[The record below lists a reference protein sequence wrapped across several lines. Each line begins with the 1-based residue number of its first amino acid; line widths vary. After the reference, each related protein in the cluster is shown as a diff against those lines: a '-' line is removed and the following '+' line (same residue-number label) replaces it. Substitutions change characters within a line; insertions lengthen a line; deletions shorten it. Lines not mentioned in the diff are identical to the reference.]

1 MMKRLIYTALTV
13 ATAAMMATGCDS
25 DADKWY
31 VDGLDESTI
40 HSSANELE
48 LSGEDASKTA
58 VSFTWSNESKLILH
72 GPSYVGI
79 ADKSLP
85 TYTIEFSL
93 TEDFKTSY
101 TESVD
106 DGIATYTVQSLNT
119 IVRGLGANANERV
132 TVYVRLKTALSANS
146 EDYNESNVV
155 TLYVTPYKIDYTVA
169 KMLSSDQSST
179 IGYLYSADT
188 DGDGDPDTQGLY
200 SGFYGAGGWS
210 NWYLQENDGTIWGN
224 VGEDGNTF
232 KASSDVTC
240 WNFWYPGNNGC
251 YYTIIDV
258 SAAAETKAWT
268 AVYIPALSL
277 SGDVTGDMTYIRNE
291 NRWMCTFTTSAD
303 NQTFSISGTGKE
315 YNYSTGTDDDQATD
329 YPVTFGAGAG
339 DSELEFQ
346 GTGVFTVAKAGTYTI
361 NLYLSDFS
369 NLSYKIAAG
378 AEEVVETAP
387 EQIYMSGLNDK
398 WGFDFPLAVTD
409 EDNWIYNGVFGVNS
423 CPWGYQFLK
432 EEGNWSDGWCYGGTD
447 GTLKVGTDANIEFT
461 NTGVYAWTVD
471 LKNLTYSTTQYEN
484 IYCTGF
490 NDDWALTSMTADASS
505 PSKFTASVT
514 ISKASS
520 WGFQIVLGDWT
531 IALGGEDGKLDSWKK
546 RNITDDQSLEAG
558 DYTLTV
564 DFATMTYNLTA
575 AGGDSG
581 EGGDSGDGDE
591 DGDVTTYPE
600 ALYAIGVNNDWD
612 TWITLAATGTGTYS
626 GTISVTTED
635 EKQFVVYGDQSWEAT
650 KYGPADN
657 DGNITSGSSAWKFW
671 VDKTGTYT
679 LTIDL
684 TTNTYTLTL
693 VE

>member
-1 MMKRLIYTALTV
+1 MKRLIYTALTV
-13 ATAAMMATGCDS
+13 AAAGMMATGCDS

-31 VDGLDESTI
+31 VDGLEESTI
-40 HSSANELE
+40 HSSANEIE

-155 TLYVTPYKIDYTVA
+155 TLYVTPYKIDYTKA

-200 SGFYGAGGWS
+200 SGFYGAGGWA

-224 VGEDGNTF
+224 VGEDGNEF
-232 KASSDVTC
+232 KTSSDVTC

-251 YYTIIDV
+251 YYTIVDV
-258 SAAAETKAWT
+258 SATAETKAWT
-268 AVYIPALSL
+268 AVYIPSLSL
-277 SGDVTGDMTYIRNE
+277 SGDVSGDMTYIRNE
-291 NRWMCTFTTSAD
+291 NRWMCTFTTTAD
-303 NQTFSISGTGKE
+303 GQTFSISGTGKE
-315 YNYSTGTDDDQATD
+315 YNYTTGTDDSKAVD
-329 YPVTFGAGAG
+329 YPVTFGAGSG

-346 GTGVFTVAKAGTYTI
+346 GNGVFTVAKAGTYTI

-369 NLSYKIAAG
+369 ALNYKIASG

-387 EQIYMSGLNDK
+387 EQIYMSGLNDV
-398 WGFDFPLAVTD
+398 WGFNFPMALTD
-409 EDNWIYNGVFGVNS
+409 EDNWVYNGVFGVNS

-432 EEGNWSDGWCYGGTD
+432 EQDNWGDGWCYGGTD

-461 NTGVYAWTVD
+461 STGVYAWTAD
-471 LKNLTYSTTQYEN
+471 LKNLTYSTTKYDA
-484 IYCTGF
+484 IYCAGF
-490 NDDWALTSMTADASS
+490 NDDWSLISMTADESS
-505 PSKFTASVT
+505 ACKYTASVT

-520 WGFQIVLGDWT
+520 YGFQIVLGDWAIT
-531 IALGGEDGKLDSWKK
+531 LGGEEGKLDSWKK

-564 DFATMTYNLTA
+564 DFATMTYTLA
-575 AGGDSG
+575 AAGSESGDGGDSS
-581 EGGDSGDGDE
+581 ESGDSGSE
-591 DGDVTTYPE
+591 TTTYPE
-600 ALYAIGVNNDWD
+600 TLYAIGMNDDWEA
-612 TWITLAATGTGTYS
+612 WVAIASTGTGTYS
-626 GTISVTTED
+626 GTITATKKTDFKV
-635 EKQFVVYGDQSWEAT
+635 FGDQSWDST
-650 KYGPADN
+650 LYGPSDN
-657 DGNITSGSSAWKFW
+657 DGNLTSGSSAWKFW
-671 VDKTGTYT
+671 VDSAGTYT

>member
-1 MMKRLIYTALTV
+1 MKRLIYTALTV
-13 ATAAMMATGCDS
+13 AAAAMMATGCDS

-40 HSSANELE
+40 RSSANEIE

-155 TLYVTPYKIDYTVA
+155 TLYVTPYKIDYTKA
-169 KMLSSDQSST
+169 KMLSSDQSET

-200 SGFYGAGGWS
+200 SGFYGAGGWA

-224 VGEDGNTF
+224 VGVDGNEF
-232 KASSDVTC
+232 KTSSDVTC

-251 YYTIIDV
+251 YYTIVDV
-258 SAAAETKAWT
+258 SATAETKAWT

-291 NRWMCTFTTSAD
+291 NRWMINITTTAD
-303 NQTFSISGTGKE
+303 GQTFSISGTGKE
-315 YNYSTGTDDDQATD
+315 YNYTTGTDDSKAVD
-329 YPVTFGAGAG
+329 YPVTFGAGSG
-339 DSELEFQ
+339 DGELEFQ
-346 GTGVFTVAKAGTYTI
+346 GTGVFTVAKAGSYTLS
-361 NLYLSDFS
+361 LYLSDFS
-369 NLSYKIAAG
+369 DLTYKL
-378 AEEVVETAP
+378 AEGSEEQKETAP
-387 EQIYMSGLNDK
+387 EQIYMSGLNDV
-398 WGFDFPLAVTD
+398 WGFDFPMALTD
-409 EDNWIYNGVFGVNS
+409 EDNWVYNGVFGVNS

-432 EEGNWSDGWCYGGTD
+432 EKDNWSDAWCYGGTD
-447 GTLKVGTDANIEFT
+447 GTLKVGSTPNIEFT
-461 NTGVYAWTVD
+461 GTGVYAWTVD
-471 LKNLTYSTTQYEN
+471 LKNLTYSTTQYDAVS
-484 IYCTGF
+484 CAGF
-490 NDDWALTSMTADASS
+490 NDDWALISMTADATSA
-505 PSKFTASVT
+505 SKFTASVT

-520 WGFQIVLGDWT
+520 YGFQIVLGNWAIT
-531 IALGGEDGKLDSWKK
+531 LGGEDGKLDSWKK

-564 DFATMTYNLTA
+564 DFATMTYTLTA
-575 AGGDSG
+575 AGSESSD
-581 EGGDSGDGDE
+581 GGDSSESGGSDGDSE
-591 DGDVTTYPE
+591 TTTYPE

-612 TWITLAATGTGTYS
+612 TWVTIAATGTGTYS
-626 GTISVTTED
+626 GTIVVTEVKD
-635 EKQFVVYGDQSWEAT
+635 FNVYDGKSWDNT
-650 KYGPADN
+650 KYGPSDN
-657 DGNITSGSSAWKFW
+657 DGNLTSGSSAWKFW
-671 VDKTGTYT
+671 VTSTGTYT